1 MEGHTCPT
9 ESEPRTGP
17 HRTGTRHRTCG
28 VGSSRAVWSTQDL
41 SKRAPTLCRAALAV
55 NVGVRLEL
63 VGPASRVA
71 AASWAAAVATP
82 AARTLVRLADVQ
94 GPPLQ
99 LAPVQ
104 VGDRLLR
111 LSRGAHLDETEAPR
125 PSGRAIRDDG
135 RRLARSGL
143 AEEGLEVRAR
153 GVEGKI
159 SDDQLLAHCTLL
171 PPAGRLDFVA
181 VA

>member
-1 MEGHTCPT
+1 MPNSASTAST
-9 ESEPRTGP
+9 NSNRSSESTARA
-17 HRTGTRHRTCG
+17 
-28 VGSSRAVWSTQDL
+28 SRIST
-41 SKRAPTLCRAALAV
+41 S
-55 NVGVRLEL
+55 GVRLEL

-143 AEEGLEVRAR
+143 AEEGLEVRAG

-159 SDDQLLAHCTLL
+159 SDEQLLAHTHSCPMRGVWILSPL
-171 PPAGRLDFVA
+171 PEREADRRWTGRGRA
-181 VA
+181 QTRGPY